1 MGSNGSKGK
10 AMKSGYPK
18 QEGGEQSYQEHQ
30 PSYGQPVQAH
40 QQYLPPGADAVGRE
54 HSACQ
59 KQFNPGDETYRCID
73 CEITDDTPGILL
85 FLKRTLLRSQ
95 WNNLS
100 NFYNFMSKMF

>member
-30 PSYGQPVQAH
+30 PSYGQPLQAH

-85 FLKRTLLRSQ
+85 FLKKLLRS
-95 WNNLS
+95 LRTLA
-100 NFYNFMSKMF
+100 